1 MYLFDQ
7 GFKQYELTKVLR
19 QGALSGLQEKKYTNH
34 VYIKNDFAIPLTKD
48 EKKQVMLKVELDRSA
63 KLVDGEKVGKTIVYI
78 NEEKVGERNLFYS
91 KRKLVATTGVY
102 WNDVI
107 EIFSHMLGVGTD
119 G

>member
-1 MYLFDQ
+1 
-7 GFKQYELTKVLR
+7 
-19 QGALSGLQEKKYTNH
+19 
-34 VYIKNDFAIPLTKD
+34 
-48 EKKQVMLKVELDRSA
+48 MLKVELDRSA